1 MKLNFRIEKILTD
14 KGERAVIIRVE
25 VKDPPKYGGLTEVL
39 YNNVFQ
45 HTPGVFFEK
54 SDKIVDNLFIGGNS
68 EKGLFLVK
76 DDNDIKKIIGTIV
89 ATYNKALAKM
99 KANNDWYGIENLEH
113 KI

>member
-25 VKDPPKYGGLTEVL
+25 VKDPPNYGGLTEVL

-45 HTPGVFFEK
+45 HRPGVFFEE
-54 SDKIVDNLFIGGNS
+54 SDKIVNNLFESGNS

-89 ATYNKALAKM
+89 TTYNKALAKI
-99 KANNDWYGIENLEH
+99 KENKDWYGTENLEH